1 MECYKSENVTTT
13 TKIAG
18 FDLDGTLIC
27 TKSKRRF
34 PKDKND
40 WQLISNKVAPVLNR
54 LHNTGYTI
62 LVFTNQKNLEK
73 RLSKENFKEKCMN
86 IQRLLGVPVIFY
98 ASLENNY
105 MRKPFPGMF
114 KLHMREHP
122 FSREDSFYVGDAWSK
137 TECFSDSDACF
148 AHNCGVRFYKAEEF
162 FSLADPK
169 PFHIPRKR
177 RFAKDPHFVKNQL
190 KLSEFI
196 SDKKYLFMVGPPA
209 SGKTT
214 FCQKYLKKFM
224 RLSKDNYNT
233 KAQYRNIIQ
242 ENISE
247 RLVFDN
253 TNSGIA
259 SREAIE
265 RLLPDDASI
274 GYIVRVIPKEK
285 AMYLNRYR
293 YSITHGKATLL
304 PAVAFHASYKRMKL
318 PEGPNVLTLDYSW
331 IGKLMKFYC

>member
-1 MECYKSENVTTT
+1 MECYKPENATPTG
-13 TKIAG
+13 KIAG

-27 TKSKRRF
+27 PKSKRRF

-40 WQLISNKVAPVLNR
+40 WRFISNKVRPILNQ

-73 RLSKENFKEKCMN
+73 RLSKQNFKEKCTN
-86 IQRLLGVPVIFY
+86 IQSALGIPVIFY
-98 ASLENNY
+98 VSLEDNY

-122 FSREDSFYVGDAWSK
+122 FSREESFYVGDAWSK

-148 AHNCGVRFYKAEEF
+148 AHNCGVQFYKAQDF

-169 PFHIPRKR
+169 PFRLPRKK
-177 RFAKDPHFVKNQL
+177 RFAKDPGFVKNQL

-196 SDKKYLFMVGPPA
+196 SDKQYLFMEGPHA
-209 SGKTT
+209 YGKTT
-214 FCQKYLKKFM
+214 FCQKYLKNFI
-224 RLSKDNYNT
+224 RLSKDNYKT
-233 KAQYRNIIQ
+233 KTRYRNIIQ
-242 ENISE
+242 EKISE

-265 RLLPDDASI
+265 NLLPEDARI
-274 GYIVRVIPKEK
+274 GYIVRIIPKEE
-285 AMYLNRYR
+285 AMYLNKYR
-293 YSITHGKATLL
+293 YFITHGKATLL

-318 PEGPNVLTLDYSW
+318 PEGPNVLTLTYSW

>member
-1 MECYKSENVTTT
+1 MECYKSENATPT

-18 FDLDGTLIC
+18 FDLDGTLI
-27 TKSKRRF
+27 TPKSKRRF

-40 WQLISNKVAPVLNR
+40 WRFISNKVRPILNQ

-73 RLSKENFKEKCMN
+73 RLSKQNFKEKCMN
-86 IQRLLGVPVIFY
+86 IQSSLGIPIIFY
-98 ASLENNY
+98 VSLEDNY

-148 AHNCGVRFYKAEEF
+148 AHNCGVRFYKAQDF
-162 FSLADPK
+162 FSLTDPK
-169 PFHIPRKR
+169 PYRIPRKR
-177 RFAKDPHFVKNQL
+177 RFAKDPSFVKNQL
-190 KLSEFI
+190 KLAELI
-196 SDKKYLFMVGPPA
+196 SDKQYLFIVGPPA

-214 FCQKYLKKFM
+214 FCQKYLKNFM
-224 RLSKDNYNT
+224 RLSKDRY
-233 KAQYRNIIQ
+233 KAEYRNVIQ
-242 ENISE
+242 ENLSE
-247 RLVFDN
+247 RLVFDI

-265 RLLPDDASI
+265 KLLPEDARI
-274 GYIVRVIPKEK
+274 GYIVRVIPKEE
-285 AMYLNRYR
+285 AMYLNKYH
-293 YSITHGKATLL
+293 YFVTHGRTKLL
-304 PAVAFHASYKRMKL
+304 PPVAFHAYYKRMKL
-318 PEGPNVLTLDYSW
+318 PEGPNVLTLNYSW
-331 IGKLMKFYC
+331 VGKLMKFYC